1 MGLLARALEL
11 AGIAS
16 VVTSW
21 LGSVTRLT
29 KPPRAS
35 FSRLQRGAT
44 LGNPG
49 DAAQQIRVLRATLAL
64 LEQDAPLEPITLDEQ

>member
-1 MGLLARALEL
+1 MLSRALEL

-29 KPPRAS
+29 KPPRAT
-35 FSRLQRGAT
+35 FTKLPRGST

-49 DAAQQIRVLRATLAL
+49 DAAQQLRVLRATLAT
-64 LEQDAPLEPITLDEQ
+64 LEQDAPLAPITLAEE

>member
-1 MGLLARALEL
+1 MLSRALEL

-29 KPPRAS
+29 KPPRAT
-35 FSRLQRGAT
+35 FTKLPRGST
-44 LGNPG
+44 LGQPG
-49 DAAQQIRVLRATLAL
+49 DAVQQLRVLRATLAT
-64 LEQDAPLEPITLDEQ
+64 LEQDAPLAPITLAEE

>member
-11 AGIAS
+11 AGVAS

-29 KPPRAS
+29 KPPRAT
-35 FSRLQRGAT
+35 FTRLQRGST
-44 LGNPG
+44 LGHPG

-64 LEQDAPLEPITLDEQ
+64 LEQDAPLAPITLDEA

>member
-1 MGLLARALEL
+1 MLSRALEL

-29 KPPRAS
+29 KPPRAT
-35 FSRLQRGAT
+35 FTRLQRGST

-49 DAAQQIRVLRATLAL
+49 DAAQQMRVLQATLAL
-64 LEQDAPLEPITLDEQ
+64 LKQDAPLAPITLAEE